1 MNIMTSQSLQDLI
14 SQDQDLFY
22 NETRLTYQTY
32 SYGIVQAGLSIV
44 EILQAGGRLFV
55 CGNGGSAAD
64 AQHISAE
71 LTGFFDNRSRRGL
84 PAIALHC
91 DVSALTAIANDIDY
105 SKVFARQLESL
116 RTVGSKDIFL
126 GISTSG
132 NSPNI
137 VEAFKAACNFDM
149 KTIAILGKNGGK
161 CKGMSDIEIIAI
173 SDYTPRIQG
182 IHSRIYHHICKII
195 DLAFS

>member
-1 MNIMTSQSLQDLI
+1 MNAINPQSIQDLI
-14 SQDQDLFY
+14 SKDQDLFN
-22 NETRLTYQTY
+22 NESRLTYQTY
-32 SYGIVQAGLSIV
+32 TDSIIEAGMSIV
-44 EILQAGGRLFV
+44 DIFKTGGKLFV

-91 DVSALTAIANDIDY
+91 DVSALTAVANDLDY
-105 SKVFARQLESL
+105 TRIYSRQLESL
-116 RTVGSKDIFL
+116 RSTESKDALL

-132 NSPNI
+132 NSLNI
-137 VEAFKAACNFDM
+137 IEAFNTAGSLGM
-149 KTIAILGKNGGK
+149 TTIAILGHGGGK
-161 CKGMSDIEIIAI
+161 CKGMSDIEIIAK

-195 DLAFS
+195 DLAYS